1 MRGCALHPLEGETE
15 MRMALVY
22 GGVIQNSGAEMPF
35 RVVFRHQNGT
45 ILSEW
50 DVPSKEDG
58 ERQLIDSL
66 RALGELPPG
75 SA

>member
-1 MRGCALHPLEGETE
+1 MEGCALHPLDGETE
-15 MRMALVY
+15 ASMALVY
-22 GGVIQNSGAEMPF
+22 GDVIQNSGTEMPF

-45 ILSEW
+45 VLSEW
-50 DVPSKEDG
+50 DVPSKEVG

-66 RALGELPPG
+66 RALGELPAG

>member
-1 MRGCALHPLEGETE
+1 MEGCALHPLGGETE
-15 MRMALVY
+15 ARMALVY
-22 GGVIQNSGAEMPF
+22 GDVIQNSGTEMPF
-35 RVVFRHQNGT
+35 RVVFRHHNGT
-45 ILSEW
+45 VLSEW

-66 RALGELPPG
+66 RALGELPAG